1 MELFFVGFIAG
12 GLMTTGQGAQL
23 YKVIK
28 THKVEDISSPFLA
41 ASAIGTILYGLYA
54 YFLSAWSMLAWCVI
68 SIFIIVCIALLKIYY
83 EPESDNKM
91 ALLEL

>member
-54 YFLSAWSMLAWCVI
+54 YFLSAWAMLAWCVI
-68 SIFIIVCIALLKIYY
+68 SIIILICISLLKIDYKQ
-83 EPESDNKM
+83 PEDTTTLSP
-91 ALLEL
+91 L